1 MSIRLRL
8 FRVGAVNVLL
18 LLIASTSAVGTE
30 PARQRFIYNSDGDN
44 MFDYRKPPVTPRD
57 FHPYVDE
64 IADTGVTTLFMSC
77 HIGMKVNFPGKVNEL
92 LGTFVT
98 PAQETAIVNGASA
111 KEATLER
118 AAANLRSLLA
128 AGHDPLGVILER
140 ARERKLETFVS
151 FRLNEVHAVE
161 APEQMIISDW
171 WRKHPEWRIGKPG
184 DKLPQ
189 VYLDILGPRT
199 HPIVASW
206 LPGGMNFA
214 VPEVRAQ
221 RLAELRECCERYP
234 IDGID
239 LDFQRFPMYF
249 KPGEEERHRPL
260 MTEWMREV
268 RQMTRTVGEKR
279 GRPLL
284 VSVRIMDTPARNMA
298 IGLDPAAWV
307 SANLVDLV
315 TVSHYL
321 RNDARLP
328 IGEFR
333 ALLPK
338 VPIYGSIEVEPELET
353 YRRIAGELREDG
365 VDGLLMF
372 NFFTTRE
379 GGKEPPFHV
388 LRELNEAGQKP
399 TARPR

>member
-1 MSIRLRL
+1 MI
-8 FRVGAVNVLL
+8 FRSHASRVAAAGVMVVLL
-18 LLIASTSAVGTE
+18 ATSISARGTE
-30 PARQRFIYNSDGDN
+30 PALRRFIYNSDGDN

-64 IADTGVTTLFMSC
+64 IANAGVTTLFMSC

-98 PAQETAIVNGASA
+98 PEQEAAIADGANA

-118 AAANLRSLLA
+118 AAANLRSLVA
-128 AGHDPLGVILER
+128 AGHDPLGVIIDR
-140 ARERKLETFVS
+140 ARERKLETFIS
-151 FRLNEVHAVE
+151 FRLNEVHLVE
-161 APEQMIISDW
+161 TPDSIIISDW
-171 WRKHPEWRIGKPG
+171 WRKHPEWRIGSPG

-206 LPGGMNFA
+206 LPAGMNFA

-221 RLAELRECCERYP
+221 RLAELKECCERYP

-249 KPGEEERHRPL
+249 KPGEEERNRPV
-260 MTEWMREV
+260 MTEWMRDVRRMTEEV
-268 RQMTRTVGEKR
+268 GRKR
-279 GRPLL
+279 GRALM
-284 VSVRIMDTPARNMA
+284 VSVRIMDTPGRNTA
-298 IGLDPAAWV
+298 IGLDPAKWV
-307 SANLVDLV
+307 ADELVDLV

-321 RNDARLP
+321 RNDARMP

-333 ALLPK
+333 ALLPN
-338 VPIYGSIEVEPELET
+338 VPIYGSIEVEPEPET
-353 YRRIAGELREDG
+353 YRRLAGELWKDG

-379 GGKEPPFHV
+379 RGKEPPFQV
-388 LRELNEAGQKP
+388 LRELKDASGA
-399 TARPR
+399 TTRP